1 MNDHRVGNSIET
13 LNDTV
18 PSGDAGQSEDPFP
31 QSALHPLPVDWQELA
46 TGLHET
52 RLFRIARPDGGGF
65 YWEAEV
71 ILNGK
76 LERRRFAGE
85 LHARTWLIIAVEPPF
100 TQNSFDIEDINGP
113 LRSSFIAQGR

>member
-1 MNDHRVGNSIET
+1 MNDHRVGRRKET
-13 LNDTV
+13 SND
-18 PSGDAGQSEDPFP
+18 PAPLGDERQSKDPFL
-31 QSALHPLPVDWQELA
+31 QNALHPLAVDCQELS

-52 RLFRIARPDGGGF
+52 RLFRIALPDGGGF

-100 TQNSFDIEDINGP
+100 TQNSLDIEDINGP
-113 LRSSFIAQGR
+113 L

>member
-13 LNDTV
+13 SNDTA
-18 PSGDAGQSEDPFP
+18 PLGDERQSKDPFL
-31 QSALHPLPVDWQELA
+31 QNALHPLAVDCQELS

-52 RLFRIARPDGGGF
+52 RLFRIALPDGGGF

-113 LRSSFIAQGR
+113 LRSSFFAQGR